1 MERHGSADGDAAF
14 SADPWAPGA
23 LGPRG
28 PGAVYLRLLLT
39 DSVLLRE
46 QKPRRLG
53 GYGNSFRS
61 ILLWR
66 QFVHSLTGEAVSVFR

>member
-1 MERHGSADGDAAF
+1 MGVLTATQRFQPIPGPQG
-14 SADPWAPGA
+14 PW
-23 LGPRG
+23 G

-46 QKPRRLG
+46 QNPRRLG

-61 ILLWR
+61 ILL
-66 QFVHSLTGEAVSVFR
+66 